1 MHLLLQNSYYS
12 VIMVDRDFPS
22 RQNTSLRYLILAMY
36 SDISVR
42 QFVFLLVYYLEYL
55 LKLDPF

>member
-42 QFVFLLVYYLEYL
+42 QFVFLLVDY
-55 LKLDPF
+55 